1 MLGKELPWLDGVVR
15 AKRPARLPSVLTEE
29 EVRRLLAQMDGSLW
43 VMASLLYG
51 SGLRQAECLMLRV
64 KDVNFAYRQIIVRDG
79 KGAKDRVTVLPENL
93 VEPLQTQL
101 GRVRMLHNADLA
113 AGYGEVWLPH
123 ALARKYPRAGYE
135 WGWQFVF
142 PSKNRSTDPE
152 SGVIRR
158 HHVYPDTLGR
168 AVKRA
173 TRAAR
178 IIKPVSCHTLR
189 HYAACRTMPSQIAC
203 CRGRRSRLAFLTRHS
218 FSILT
223 VP

>member
-1 MLGKELPWLDGVVR
+1 
-15 AKRPARLPSVLTEE
+15 
-29 EVRRLLAQMDGSLW
+29 
-43 VMASLLYG
+43 
-51 SGLRQAECLMLRV
+51 MLRV

-93 VEPLQTQL
+93 IGPLQTQL
-101 GRVRMLHNADLA
+101 GRVRMLHDADLA

-123 ALARKYPRAGYE
+123 ALSRKYPRAAHE
-135 WGWQFVF
+135 WSWQFVF

-173 TRAAR
+173 EW
-178 IIKPVSCHTLR
+178 V
-189 HYAACRTMPSQIAC
+189 
-203 CRGRRSRLAFLTRHS
+203 
-218 FSILT
+218 
-223 VP
+223 